1 MYERFTDRA
10 RKVMQLAN
18 QEAQRFNHE
27 YIGTEHVLLGLIKEG
42 SGVAANVLK
51 NLDIDLRKIRM
62 EVEKLV
68 QSGPDMVTTEEIDRQ
83 LPQDPRLP
91 TLREQLADVS
101 LCVLLD
107 ARSDGMEFE
116 QLLTTLLAAGVRMIQ
131 IRDKSASDA
140 VLLDRG
146 QRAAAVAQRI
156 AAAAIITVN
165 DRIAVAAAAGI
176 DGVHI
181 GADDLPVPLARQL
194 LGSKQLIGRTAHDLN
209 EARAAAAAGA
219 DYLGIGPCYPSTTK
233 AFARQAS
240 REFLRSTA
248 AEIPLPIFAIGGITP
263 DRLDELAAIGIQRV
277 AVSAAVTAAADP
289 AAAAGRFLE
298 ALSRRTVRR

>member
-1 MYERFTDRA
+1 M
-10 RKVMQLAN
+10 
-18 QEAQRFNHE
+18 
-27 YIGTEHVLLGLIKEG
+27 
-42 SGVAANVLK
+42 
-51 NLDIDLRKIRM
+51 
-62 EVEKLV
+62 
-68 QSGPDMVTTEEIDRQ
+68 TTEEIDRQ

-107 ARSDGMEFE
+107 ARSDWMEFE

-146 QRAAAVAQRI
+146 QRAAAVAKRI

-248 AEIPLPIFAIGGITP
+248 AEISLPIFAIGGITP

-277 AVSAAVTAAADP
+277 AVSAAVTAATDP

-298 ALSRRTVRR
+298 ALSRRAVR

>member
-1 MYERFTDRA
+1 
-10 RKVMQLAN
+10 
-18 QEAQRFNHE
+18 
-27 YIGTEHVLLGLIKEG
+27 
-42 SGVAANVLK
+42 
-51 NLDIDLRKIRM
+51 
-62 EVEKLV
+62 
-68 QSGPDMVTTEEIDRQ
+68 
-83 LPQDPRLP
+83 
-91 TLREQLADVS
+91 
-101 LCVLLD
+101 
-107 ARSDGMEFE
+107 MEFE

-248 AEIPLPIFAIGGITP
+248 AEISLPIFAIGGITP

-277 AVSAAVTAAADP
+277 AVSAAVTAATDP

-298 ALSRRTVRR
+298 ALSRRAVR

>member
-1 MYERFTDRA
+1 
-10 RKVMQLAN
+10 
-18 QEAQRFNHE
+18 
-27 YIGTEHVLLGLIKEG
+27 
-42 SGVAANVLK
+42 
-51 NLDIDLRKIRM
+51 
-62 EVEKLV
+62 
-68 QSGPDMVTTEEIDRQ
+68 
-83 LPQDPRLP
+83 
-91 TLREQLADVS
+91 
-101 LCVLLD
+101 
-107 ARSDGMEFE
+107 MEFE

-146 QRAAAVAQRI
+146 QRAAAVARRV
-156 AAAAIITVN
+156 AAAALITVN
-165 DRIAVAAAAGI
+165 DRITVAAAAGI

-248 AEIPLPIFAIGGITP
+248 AEISLPIFAIGGITP

-277 AVSAAVTAAADP
+277 AVSAAVTAATDP

-298 ALSRRTVRR
+298 ALSRRAVR

>member
-1 MYERFTDRA
+1 M
-10 RKVMQLAN
+10 
-18 QEAQRFNHE
+18 
-27 YIGTEHVLLGLIKEG
+27 
-42 SGVAANVLK
+42 
-51 NLDIDLRKIRM
+51 
-62 EVEKLV
+62 
-68 QSGPDMVTTEEIDRQ
+68 TTEEIDRQ

-107 ARSDGMEFE
+107 ARYDGMEFE

-146 QRAAAVAQRI
+146 QRAAAVARRV
-156 AAAAIITVN
+156 AAAALITVN
-165 DRIAVAAAAGI
+165 DRITVAAAAGI

-194 LGSKQLIGRTAHDLN
+194 LGSKQLIGSTAHDLN

-248 AEIPLPIFAIGGITP
+248 AEISLPIFAIGGITP

-277 AVSAAVTAAADP
+277 AVSAAVTAATDP

-298 ALSRRTVRR
+298 ALSRRAVR

>member
-1 MYERFTDRA
+1 M
-10 RKVMQLAN
+10 
-18 QEAQRFNHE
+18 
-27 YIGTEHVLLGLIKEG
+27 
-42 SGVAANVLK
+42 
-51 NLDIDLRKIRM
+51 
-62 EVEKLV
+62 
-68 QSGPDMVTTEEIDRQ
+68 TTEEIGQQ
-83 LPQDPRLP
+83 LPQEPRLP
-91 TLREQLADVS
+91 TLRELLADVS

-116 QLLTTLLAAGVRMIQ
+116 QLLTILLEAGVRMIQ

-165 DRIAVAAAAGI
+165 DRIAVAAATGI

>member
-1 MYERFTDRA
+1 
-10 RKVMQLAN
+10 
-18 QEAQRFNHE
+18 
-27 YIGTEHVLLGLIKEG
+27 
-42 SGVAANVLK
+42 
-51 NLDIDLRKIRM
+51 
-62 EVEKLV
+62 
-68 QSGPDMVTTEEIDRQ
+68 
-83 LPQDPRLP
+83 
-91 TLREQLADVS
+91 
-101 LCVLLD
+101 
-107 ARSDGMEFE
+107 MEFE

-146 QRAAAVAQRI
+146 QRAAAVARRV
-156 AAAAIITVN
+156 AAAALITVN
-165 DRIAVAAAAGI
+165 DRITVAAAAGI

-277 AVSAAVTAAADP
+277 AVSAAVTAATDP

-298 ALSRRTVRR
+298 ALSRRAVR